1 MKSYIAARR
10 RKSSAND
17 KIFDIVNVLVMVL
30 LLVIFLWPLWFIVI
44 ASVSSPAQVWLGNV
58 LLLPKQIT
66 TTAYKA
72 LIEYRQ
78 LWVGYGNTIFYTVAG
93 TALNLVLTI
102 CCAYPLSRKDFVPG
116 KILLL
121 MILFTMY
128 FSGGMIAKYLVVS
141 RLGLLDTRWAMI
153 LPGAISVYNM
163 LVMRTYF
170 MNSIPEELYEASV
183 LDGANSAQ
191 YLMKIVLP
199 LSKSVMA
206 VVSLYYAVSHWN
218 DFYTALLYIYDEK
231 LRPLQTVL
239 RELLLTSSRFSET
252 LVGSDAVTEQLQL
265 AQTMKYSIIV
275 VSSLPMLCLYPFI
288 QRFFVKGVMIGA
300 VKG

>member
-10 RKSSAND
+10 RKGSAND
-17 KIFDIVNVLVMVL
+17 KVFDIVNVLVMVL

-58 LLLPKQIT
+58 LLLPKEIT

-72 LIEYRQ
+72 LIEYKQ

-93 TALNLVLTI
+93 TALNLILTI

-121 MILFTMY
+121 LILFTMY

-163 LVMRTYF
+163 LVMRTYVI
-170 MNSIPEELYEASV
+170 NSIPEELYEASI

-206 VVSLYYAVSHWN
+206 VVGLYYAVSHWN
-218 DFYTALLYIYDEK
+218 DFYTALLYIYDEN

-288 QRFFVKGVMIGA
+288 QKFFVKGVMIGA

>member
-10 RKSSAND
+10 RKGSAND
-17 KIFDIVNVLVMVL
+17 KVFDIVNVLVMVL

-58 LLLPKQIT
+58 LLLPKEIT

-72 LIEYRQ
+72 LIEYKQ

-93 TALNLVLTI
+93 TALNLILTI

-121 MILFTMY
+121 LILFTMY

-170 MNSIPEELYEASV
+170 INSIPEELYEASI

-206 VVSLYYAVSHWN
+206 VVGLYYAVSHWN
-218 DFYTALLYIYDEK
+218 DFYTALLYIYDEN

-288 QRFFVKGVMIGA
+288 QKFFVKGVMIGA

>member
-10 RKSSAND
+10 RKGSAND

-58 LLLPKQIT
+58 LLLPKEIT

-72 LIEYRQ
+72 LIEYKQ
-78 LWVGYGNTIFYTVAG
+78 LWAGYGNTIFYTVAG
-93 TALNLVLTI
+93 TALNLILTI

-121 MILFTMY
+121 LILFTMY

-141 RLGLLDTRWAMI
+141 GLGLLDTRWAMI

-170 MNSIPEELYEASV
+170 INSIPEELYEASI

-206 VVSLYYAVSHWN
+206 VVGLYYAVSHWN
-218 DFYTALLYIYDEK
+218 DFYTALLYIYDEN

-288 QRFFVKGVMIGA
+288 QKFFVKGVMIGA

>member
-288 QRFFVKGVMIGA
+288 QKFFVKGVMIGA

>member
-10 RKSSAND
+10 RKGSAND
-17 KIFDIVNVLVMVL
+17 KVFDIVNVLVMVL

-58 LLLPKQIT
+58 LLLPKEIT

-72 LIEYRQ
+72 LIEYKQ
-78 LWVGYGNTIFYTVAG
+78 LWVGYSNTIFYTVAG
-93 TALNLVLTI
+93 TALNLILTI

-121 MILFTMY
+121 LILFTMY

-170 MNSIPEELYEASV
+170 INSIPEELYEASI

-191 YLMKIVLP
+191 YLIKIVLP

-206 VVSLYYAVSHWN
+206 VVGLYYAVSHWN
-218 DFYTALLYIYDEK
+218 DFYTALLYIYDEN

-288 QRFFVKGVMIGA
+288 QKFFVKGVMIGA

>member
-10 RKSSAND
+10 RKGSAND

-58 LLLPKQIT
+58 LLLPKEIT

-72 LIEYRQ
+72 LIEYKQ
-78 LWVGYGNTIFYTVAG
+78 LWAGYGNTIFYTVAG
-93 TALNLVLTI
+93 TALNLILTI

-121 MILFTMY
+121 LILFTMY

-170 MNSIPEELYEASV
+170 INSIPEELYEASI

-206 VVSLYYAVSHWN
+206 VVGLYYAVSHWN
-218 DFYTALLYIYDEK
+218 DFYTALLYIYDEN

-288 QRFFVKGVMIGA
+288 QKFFVKGVMIGA

>member
-10 RKSSAND
+10 RKGSAND

-58 LLLPKQIT
+58 LLLPKEIT

-72 LIEYRQ
+72 LIEYKQ
-78 LWVGYGNTIFYTVAG
+78 LWAGYGNTIFYTVAG
-93 TALNLVLTI
+93 TAMNLVLTI

-121 MILFTMY
+121 LILFTMY

-170 MNSIPEELYEASV
+170 INSIPEELYEASI

-206 VVSLYYAVSHWN
+206 VVGLYYAVSHWN
-218 DFYTALLYIYDEK
+218 DFYTALLYIYDEN

-288 QRFFVKGVMIGA
+288 QKFFVKGVMIGA

>member
-10 RKSSAND
+10 RKGSAND
-17 KIFDIVNVLVMVL
+17 KVFDIVNVLVMVL

-58 LLLPKQIT
+58 LLLPKEIT

-72 LIEYRQ
+72 LIEYKQ
-78 LWVGYGNTIFYTVAG
+78 LWAGYGNTIFYTVAG

-121 MILFTMY
+121 LILFTMY

-170 MNSIPEELYEASV
+170 INSIPEELYEASI

-206 VVSLYYAVSHWN
+206 VVGLYYAVSHWN
-218 DFYTALLYIYDEK
+218 DFYTALLYIYDEN

-288 QRFFVKGVMIGA
+288 QKFFVKGVMIGA

>member
-66 TTAYKA
+66 TTAYKT

-288 QRFFVKGVMIGA
+288 QKFFVKGVMIGA

>member
-10 RKSSAND
+10 RKGSAND
-17 KIFDIVNVLVMVL
+17 KVFDIVNVLVMVL

-58 LLLPKQIT
+58 LLLPKEIT

-72 LIEYRQ
+72 LIEYKQ
-78 LWVGYGNTIFYTVAG
+78 LWAGYGNTIFYTVAG
-93 TALNLVLTI
+93 TALNLILTI

-121 MILFTMY
+121 LILFTMY

-170 MNSIPEELYEASV
+170 INSIPEELYEASI

-206 VVSLYYAVSHWN
+206 VVGLYYAVSHWN
-218 DFYTALLYIYDEK
+218 DFYTALLYIYDEN

-288 QRFFVKGVMIGA
+288 QKFFVKGVMIGA